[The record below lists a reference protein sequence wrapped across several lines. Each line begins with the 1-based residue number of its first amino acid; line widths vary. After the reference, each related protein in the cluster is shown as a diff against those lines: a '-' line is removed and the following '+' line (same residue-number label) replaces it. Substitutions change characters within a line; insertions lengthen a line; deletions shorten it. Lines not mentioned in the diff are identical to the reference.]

1 MFISYKKLTGGRAAA
16 DYYLVR
22 ASLDDGYTVDILTW
36 RDPSNLIARDGGA
49 VSPDALKTLLDGYV
63 HADSPLLTDPRFD
76 GQDPCPLV
84 QNAGSSRRIA
94 GYDLTMSAP
103 KSVSVL
109 MAAAEIHGDAALV
122 RDLDAACRFACDE
135 GLSRLADSGAFRVG
149 LGPGHAVPADA
160 VAVARIGHVTS
171 RNGDPQTHYH
181 HVAPNVG
188 LRVEGGEI
196 RSNALE
202 SSAILPRLPAARDHA
217 YAALGG
223 RLREMGLDVERTD
236 TGIEVRGVDE
246 DLCRDL
252 SSRRQG
258 AQEAARLRGYGD
270 DPSPQ
275 IRNRILAA
283 TRRPKVDETRQER
296 LDAWHEAFV
305 KRGLTPEK
313 VIETSREAGERA
325 RTREPVWVYD
335 PFTGASRSP
344 EGFTVQD
351 PFFGGDPD
359 APSDPAP
366 APVMGGA
373 ARNALIRELRDKL
386 ETGHAVISKTEAEA
400 AAASVARGR
409 LDAEGARAF
418 LADAMSS
425 GDGVVPALA
434 PDGTHLTGPDG
445 DPAYTTPELRDAE
458 RRLLANALGRA
469 DEREFVPDR
478 ERRLSEVISA
488 IEAEAGFSYSE
499 EQRNALEAA
508 TGRSGVCVIEGSA
521 GAGKSTTMT
530 AARKVYEDAGYEVT
544 GLTPSWR
551 SVEALRGSSGIREA
565 HAIQGYARR
574 LDRGDVEL
582 TEKDVLVIDE
592 AGMAGTRLLDGVLD
606 HAKEAGSKVILTG
619 DTRQLS
625 AVDTGAPMEA
635 LVRLGA
641 DEGIDAYRISQ
652 VRRHSEG
659 WQRELTEA
667 MSRGEVGPAMQE
679 YDRRGRIRRASNAE
693 AAKGAVTRDCNE
705 ALGQGGG
712 HLAVTARNRD
722 VMDLNARLRPAYRE
736 AGRITG
742 EDHEMEVLGRDG
754 RRHTF
759 HFAEGDRVIFGE
771 KTPLEVTQGTPS
783 NRDART
789 GDPFVARSQVAV
801 IEEIRATEAGPEFR
815 FRVDGAGVDGGPVR
829 YKGTREA
836 LTAGRARTDPNAVP
850 GIQHAYALTVHA
862 SQGETV
868 STGKGKDGLVSV
880 YNVGGF
886 DANTALVA
894 MSRHTR
900 DVRMHVPMG
909 RLKQGDRSQK
919 GFEAANRRLHEEL
932 TRDGRN
938 RNLSSLMSKEQ
949 AREWA
954 LGRGLP
960 QRDRNVTRAEA
971 ERSVAKDAPTHD
983 KQFTAVNQSGP
994 EKGGRQ
1000 ESREAA
1006 ASERD
1011 RSTEKGQE
1019 ASPEHRQFTAVNWR
1033 DEPVRSA
1040 DPTSRNRATGHRKDA
1055 GAPRHAGQG
1064 DPSPSRKFTA
1074 VNRHTGPERERT
1086 ERRPAPRIPDHLDA
1100 KAAIRRAEDAARAE
1114 EDKFWARVERKREAR
1129 RDERKARHEE
1139 RRAQREARSYNRE
1152 PTPKG
1157 QGGSTKED
1165 TPERQ

>member
-1 MFISYKKLTGGRAAA
+1 MFISYKKLTGGRGAA
-16 DYYLVR
+16 DYYLVQAR
-22 ASLDDGYTVDILTW
+22 FDDGYTADVLTW
-36 RDPSNLIARDGGA
+36 RDPSGLIARDGSEVRPG
-49 VSPDALKTLLDGYV
+49 DLRDLLEGYV
-63 HADSPLLTDPRFD
+63 HADSPLLTDPRFE
-76 GQDPCPLV
+76 QDAPARLV
-84 QNAGSSRRIA
+84 QNAGSETRIA
-94 GYDLTMSAP
+94 GYDLTFSAP

-109 MAAAEIHGDAALV
+109 MAAAEIHGDAGLV

-135 GLSRLADSGAFRVG
+135 GLLMLEDTGAFRVG
-149 LGPGHAVPADA
+149 LAPGETARADA

-171 RNGDPQTHYH
+171 RNGDPQIHYH

-223 RLREMGLDVERTD
+223 RLREMGLDVERTE

-283 TRRPKVDETRQER
+283 TRRPKVDEARQER

-313 VIETSREAGERA
+313 VIENSKEAGERA

-351 PFFGGDPD
+351 PFFGADPD
-359 APSDPAP
+359 APPAP
-366 APVMGGA
+366 APGADPAPVMAGA
-373 ARNALIRELRDKL
+373 ARSALIRELRDRL

-478 ERRLSEVISA
+478 ERRLSEA
-488 IEAEAGFSYSE
+488 IASIEEEAGFSYSE

-530 AARKVYEDAGYEVT
+530 AARRVYEDAGYEVT

-565 HAIQGYARR
+565 HAIQGYALR
-574 LDRGDVEL
+574 LDRGDVDL
-582 TEKDVLVIDE
+582 TDEDVLVIDE

-625 AVDTGAPMEA
+625 AVDSGAPMEA

-641 DEGIDAYRISQ
+641 DEEMDAYRISQ

-659 WQRELTEA
+659 WQRELTEG
-667 MSRGEVGPAMQE
+667 MSRGDVGAAMQE

-693 AAKGAVTRDCNE
+693 VAKGAVTRDCKE
-705 ALGQGGG
+705 ALDQNGA

-722 VMDLNARLRPAYRE
+722 VMDLNVRLRPAYRE

-754 RRHTF
+754 KRHTLQ
-759 HFAEGDRVIFGE
+759 FAEGDRVIFGE

-801 IEEIRATEAGPEFR
+801 IEEIRATEAGAEFR

-829 YKGTREA
+829 YKGTRED
-836 LTAGRARTDPNAVP
+836 LTAGRAQADPNAVP

-880 YNVGGF
+880 YNAGGF

-894 MSRHTR
+894 MSRHTK

-919 GFEAANRRLHEEL
+919 GLEAANGRLHEEL

-954 LGRGLP
+954 LGRDLP
-960 QRDRNVTRAEA
+960 QRNRNVTRAEA
-971 ERSVAKDAPTHD
+971 ERSAARDAPAHYERYA
-983 KQFTAVNQSGP
+983 AVRKP
-994 EKGGRQ
+994 EAEKGDRRALGKTLAPEMDQAPGEARKTS
-1000 ESREAA
+1000 SRE
-1006 ASERD
+1006 EQR
-1011 RSTEKGQE
+1011 
-1019 ASPEHRQFTAVNWR
+1019 ASPELQRFTSVN
-1033 DEPVRSA
+1033 
-1040 DPTSRNRATGHRKDA
+1040 
-1055 GAPRHAGQG
+1055 GAPER
-1064 DPSPSRKFTA
+1064 
-1074 VNRHTGPERERT
+1074 RER
-1086 ERRPAPRIPDHLDA
+1086 APKVHDHQDAQAGKA
-1100 KAAIRRAEDAARAE
+1100 KAEATAKAED
-1114 EDKFWARVERKREAR
+1114 DKFWRRIEAKRQA
-1129 RDERKARHEE
+1129 RKAERQERREE
-1139 RRAQREARSYNRE
+1139 RRAERKAEKAVTRTQEGRCSDGQE
-1152 PTPKG
+1152 P
-1157 QGGSTKED
+1157 D
-1165 TPERQ
+1165 RQ